1 MKPIFLN
8 NLENMT
14 DFNFRHILE
23 ILENELSFIPVDI
36 LDFGYNYRTTISS
49 CKINDLTIIKRRR
62 RNFIFILFFFLIKEK
77 LKN

>member
-1 MKPIFLN
+1 
-8 NLENMT
+8 MT

-36 LDFGYNYRTTISS
+36 LDFGYNYRTAISS

-62 RNFIFILFFFLIKEK
+62 RDFILVLIKEK

>member
-14 DFNFRHILE
+14 DFNFRH

-62 RNFIFILFFFLIKEK
+62 RDFILVLIKEK